1 MRERFLSLHRNN
13 TGSVNYLG
21 IPGVFMKA
29 RKITGK
35 VFLLGFL
42 DWDARLF
49 DSLIP
54 LPDGTSYNAYLIEGS
69 EKTVLIDTVETEFK
83 DVLLDQL
90 KGVKKL
96 DYLVSLHAEQ
106 DHAGAIPSVLAKY
119 PEAKLITSVKAKDM
133 LIDLLLISKDKII
146 TVDDGE
152 TLSLGDKTLEF
163 IYTPWVHW
171 PETMCAYLRED
182 KILFSCDFFGS
193 HIATTDVYVTDEGR
207 VYEAAKRYFA
217 EIMMPFNKIIIKNI
231 DKVLAKD
238 LSIIAPSHGPLYPKP
253 SFIIDAYKD
262 WLGSPAH
269 NKVVLPYISMHGSTK
284 KMVDYLVSS
293 LVQKGI
299 TVELFNLAVTDIGKL
314 AIALVDAGTI
324 VIGTP
329 TVLSGPHPNV
339 VYGAYLANALRPKA
353 KFISII
359 GSYGWGGKTVEILA
373 GMIPNLK
380 VEVLTPVLT
389 KGYPLENDFKALEV
403 LSEEIEKKHIEQGFK

>member
-1 MRERFLSLHRNN
+1 MN
-13 TGSVNYLG
+13 
-21 IPGVFMKA
+21 A
-29 RKITGK
+29 RKITNK
-35 VFLLGFL
+35 VFLMGFV

-69 EKTVLIDTVETEFK
+69 EKTVLIDTVEPEFG

-90 KGVKKL
+90 SAVKKL
-96 DYLVSLHAEQ
+96 DYIVSLHAEQ
-106 DHAGAIPSVLAKY
+106 DHSGSIPSILAKY
-119 PEAKLITSVKAKDM
+119 PEAKVITSIRAKDM
-133 LIDLLLISKDKII
+133 LIDLLSIPENKII
-146 TVDDGE
+146 TVADGE
-152 TLSLGDKTLEF
+152 TLSLGDKNLEF

-171 PETMCAYLRED
+171 PETMCAYLKED

-193 HIATTDVYVTDEGR
+193 HIATTDIYVSDEGR

-217 EIMMPFNKIIIKNI
+217 EIMMPFKKIIVKDI
-231 DKVLAKD
+231 DKVLSKEI
-238 LSIIAPSHGPLYPKP
+238 SVIAPSHGPLYPRP

-262 WLGSPAH
+262 WLESPAH

-293 LVQKGI
+293 LAQKGV
-299 TVELFNLAVTDIGKL
+299 TVEIFNLAVTDIGKL

-329 TVLSGPHPNV
+329 TLLSGPHPNV
-339 VYGAYLANALRPKA
+339 IYGAYLANVLRPKA

-359 GSYGWGGKTVEILA
+359 GSFGWGGKTVEILA
-373 GMIPNLK
+373 GMISNLK
-380 VEVLTPVLT
+380 VEVLNPVLT
-389 KGYPLENDFKALEV
+389 KGYPLESDFKALEV
-403 LSEEIEKKHIEQGFK
+403 LAKEIEMKHKEQGFT